1 MSRRP
6 AVVFDA
12 DVYVNAVVG
21 PDTDWAYLAGVL
33 QAGTNPDAD
42 CLSIAFD
49 AAGMRLMASP
59 HILTTVERALHRLG
73 VSTAHT
79 QSAVDAM
86 LDVVEA
92 SGGAVVDPARKVFDL
107 PDHKHNLVMDL
118 AVAVGATLI
127 VTDDADL
134 TVLRRWRGIPVL
146 RLRPLHHPGPTA
158 PSSRRLDA
166 QARRSQ

>member
-1 MSRRP
+1 MSERP

-33 QAGTNPDAD
+33 QAGANPDAD

-49 AAGMRLMASP
+49 ADGMRLMTSP
-59 HILTTVERALHRLG
+59 HILTTVERTLHRLG
-73 VSTAHT
+73 VSTPHT
-79 QSAVDAM
+79 QAAIDAM
-86 LDVVEA
+86 LDIVEA
-92 SGGAVVDPARKVFDL
+92 SGGAVVEPPRQVFDL

-118 AVAVGATLI
+118 AVAVHAALI

-134 TVLRRWRGIPVL
+134 TVLSPWRGIPVL
-146 RLRPLHHPGPTA
+146 RLRPLHQPGLTRP
-158 PSSRRLDA
+158 
-166 QARRSQ
+166 AR